1 MDEPFHPPPG
11 LEELPRSPV
20 IRRPS
25 WRDRLRNVGR
35 RLWAPIA
42 ALIGLLAK
50 LKSLVFVIFKF
61 KLFASAIT
69 MLVTIAIYT
78 LFWGWE
84 FAALF
89 VALIF
94 CHEMGHAFE
103 LKRQG
108 QPAAAPMFIPF
119 VGAII
124 AMRGLPRDAWRE
136 AQVGLAGPIA
146 GTIASFGV
154 LIWAD
159 QVNSP
164 LLHAAA
170 YSGFFLNLFN
180 LMPVVPLD
188 GGRAMAALHPLVWLA
203 GLLGLAALLVVW
215 FNPILVLLVIIGGL
229 DAYSRLKAWRRGQAG
244 DYYNVSWPHRA
255 MVLATYVGLA
265 AVLVWGMHIA
275 LVPRPS

>member
-1 MDEPFHPPPG
+1 MQDYYPPPPG
-11 LEELPRSPV
+11 LDDAPRSPV

-25 WRDRLRNVGR
+25 WRDRLRNIGR
-35 RLWAPIA
+35 KLWAPIA

-69 MLVTIAIYT
+69 MLVSIGVYT

-89 VALIF
+89 VLLIF
-94 CHEMGHAFE
+94 CHEMGHALE

-108 QPAAAPMFIPF
+108 QPASVPMFIPF

-124 AMRGLPRDAWRE
+124 AMRGMPRNAWRE

-146 GTIASFGV
+146 GTIAAFGV
-154 LIWAD
+154 LLWAD

-164 LLHAAA
+164 MLHAVA
-170 YSGFFLNLFN
+170 YTGFFLNLFN
-180 LMPVVPLD
+180 LMPIVPLD
-188 GGRAMAALHPLVWLA
+188 GGRAMAAVHPLLWLA
-203 GLLGLAALLVVW
+203 GIVGLAALLVVW

-229 DAYSRLKAWRRGQAG
+229 DAYSRLRAWRRGQAG
-244 DYYNVSWPHRA
+244 DYYNVSTLHRA
-255 MVLATYVGLA
+255 MVLVTFVGLA
-265 AVLVWGMHIA
+265 AVLVWGMDISH
-275 LVPRPS
+275 VPRPS

>member
-1 MDEPFHPPPG
+1 MDEFLSPPG
-11 LEELPRSPV
+11 LEELPRSPI

-25 WRDRLRNVGR
+25 WRDRLRSLGR
-35 RLWAPIA
+35 KLWAPIA

-50 LKSLVFVIFKF
+50 LKSLVFLIFKF
-61 KLFASAIT
+61 KLFATFIT
-69 MLVTIAIYT
+69 MIVTIAIYT
-78 LFWGWE
+78 MFWGWE

-94 CHEMGHAFE
+94 CHEMGHALE
-103 LKRQG
+103 LRRQG
-108 QPAAAPMFIPF
+108 EPAGAPMFIPF

-124 AMRGLPRDAWRE
+124 AMKKMPRDAWRE

-154 LIWAD
+154 LLWAH

-229 DAYSRLKAWRRGQAG
+229 DAYSRLRAWRRGQAG
-244 DYYNVSWPHRA
+244 DYYHVSWPHRA
-255 MVLATYVGLA
+255 AVLVTYVGLA
-265 AVLVWGMHIA
+265 GILVWGMHLA
-275 LVPRPS
+275 LVPRPA